1 MFYPDFKEFKR
12 LSKEGNL
19 IPVYKEILAD
29 LETPVSALAK
39 ISDNFK
45 EKYCYLLES
54 VENGERLGRYSFLS
68 SHPSFVFESKGKEI
82 KYYSPGGKYQKKI
95 RGNPIDELKRLME
108 TYKPVAAKGLPLFYG
123 GAVGFV
129 GYDLVRFIED
139 IPDVNPD
146 DLNLPDCLFIFTN
159 NILVFDHISHKIKVV
174 SCVHL
179 DDFLIKGNKK
189 DKKSIQKKYTEA
201 CRQIDE
207 IIEKLRKRTPVFKKQ
222 KLSKVKKLEIK
233 SNFSKKEFKDIVKK
247 AKKNIKAGEIIQTV
261 LSQRLSVKI
270 NTDSFNVYRALRV
283 INPSPYMFYLKMDKY
298 CLVGS
303 SPEILVRKQ
312 ERMAELRP
320 IAGTRKRGKNEQED
334 LDLIKSLL
342 ADPKERAEH
351 VMLVDLGRNDLGRVC
366 KYNSVNVTELMTIE
380 KYSHVMHI
388 VSDIK
393 GLLKRNV
400 DSFDLFCACF
410 PAGTVSG
417 APKIRAMEII
427 DQLEN
432 VRRGTYAGAVG
443 YFSFQGNMDMAITIR
458 TILIKDKVAY
468 VQAGAGIVYDSL
480 PEKEYRETLN
490 KAKAMIKAIQ
500 MAEEGFE

>member
-12 LSKEGNL
+12 LSKKGNL

-39 ISDNFK
+39 ISGNFK

-68 SHPSFVFESKGKEI
+68 THPSFVFESKGKQI
-82 KYYSPGGKYQKKI
+82 KCYSPGGKYQKKI
-95 RGNPIDELKRLME
+95 KGNPIDELRRLMKI
-108 TYKPVAAKGLPLFYG
+108 YKPVEIKGLPLFYG

-129 GYDLVRFIED
+129 GYDLVRFVED

-146 DLNLPDCLFIFTN
+146 SLNLPDCLFLFTN
-159 NILVFDHISHKIKVV
+159 NILVFDHISHMIKVV

-179 DDFLIKGNKK
+179 DDFLIKG
-189 DKKSIQKKYTEA
+189 DKKNRESIQKKYTVA
-201 CRQIDE
+201 CQQIDE
-207 IIEKLRKRTPVFKKQ
+207 IIKKLRKNVPLLKKK
-222 KLSKVKKLEIK
+222 KLSKKIKLKIK
-233 SNFSKKEFKDIVKK
+233 SNFNKKEFEDIVKK
-247 AKKNIKAGEIIQTV
+247 AKKHIKAGEIIQTV

-270 NTDSFNVYRALRV
+270 NTDSFNIYRALRV

-303 SPEILVRKQ
+303 SPEILVRKE
-312 ERMAELRP
+312 ERTAELRP
-320 IAGTRKRGKNEQED
+320 IAGTRKRGVNEQED
-334 LDLIKSLL
+334 LELIKSLL

-351 VMLVDLGRNDLGRVC
+351 IMLVDLGRNDLGRVC
-366 KYNSVNVTELMTIE
+366 KYDTVNVTELMTIE

-393 GLLKRNV
+393 GRLKKDV

-458 TILIKDKVAY
+458 TILIKDRVAY
-468 VQAGAGIVYDSL
+468 IQAGAGIVYDSL
-480 PEKEYRETLN
+480 PQKEYKETLN
-490 KAKAMIKAIQ
+490 KAKAMIKAVQ